1 MRLLAKAQVLDA
13 ADLPVFCSCVSERH
27 PPRACRRLISR
38 WASFFTGR
46 TLFVETSVIR
56 FVLALKPAV
65 VVRRHSE
72 RRRRRPPRVAPRPPA
87 KGDRGHQR
95 RARCPTPRR
104 RAVARAAREGSRRG
118 HPRTQR
124 APRAHAR
131 SRARARSG
139 PESTPVHARLLL
151 LLAPRLTLSIRSA
164 SCARITSIPL
174 ASRRAA

>member
-65 VVRRHSE
+65 VVRRC
-72 RRRRRPPRVAPRPPA
+72 PPA
-87 KGDRGHQR
+87 RSFALPYPLDCSS
-95 RARCPTPRR
+95 AP
-104 RAVARAAREGSRRG
+104 SRDALTSCN
-118 HPRTQR
+118 PPALSTR
-124 APRAHAR
+124 APLPAHQPATDLA
-131 SRARARSG
+131 SLML
-139 PESTPVHARLLL
+139 VHASLRRFHRGPA
-151 LLAPRLTLSIRSA
+151 APL
-164 SCARITSIPL
+164 CFGRISQGPAEVRVRGLKKID
-174 ASRRAA
+174 